1 MFTTEKDSNLCD
13 IGALHPLWTTHS
25 YIFRQVEATP
35 GCGLTSW
42 QIEIRISWSSNFN
55 DPFSILV
62 SWTHNDSTC
71 KEYGK
76 NSLSPQKMAS
86 NLKCLTNFHQRAV
99 SWPKIPLTSWAFP
112 PAFHAP
118 VAPVPGSLREGS
130 RARWHHSKKNHFGIF
145 PWKLTWQREI
155 IVFNRRYIFKC
166 LVFHG
171 QSS

>member
-1 MFTTEKDSNLCD
+1 MQYSFKKIMFTTEKDSNLCD

-55 DPFSILV
+55 HPFSILV

-76 NSLSPQKMAS
+76 NSLFAWKNGLKSQMPHKFSPKSCIMTKNS
-86 NLKCLTNFHQRAV
+86 TDVLGFSSSFSRSCRTC
-99 SWPKIPLTSWAFP
+99 SWKFARRISGQVTS
-112 PAFHAP
+112 
-118 VAPVPGSLREGS
+118 L
-130 RARWHHSKKNHFGIF
+130 
-145 PWKLTWQREI
+145 
-155 IVFNRRYIFKC
+155 
-166 LVFHG
+166 
-171 QSS
+171 